1 MSEEEKKSA
10 ESFSQRQKLDLFR
23 ELEKAEADGN
33 EKLKLEIYRQLQNIY
48 ISEES
53 VMEKAFVA
61 EESMMQG
68 VNKGLAQTLGLPADL
83 SNLIIGLGETGVRKL
98 LDAAGFEIESGLKD
112 SKLMSKN
119 CLLYTSPSPRD

>member
-23 ELEKAEADGN
+23 ELEQAEAEGN
-33 EKLKLEIYRQLQNIY
+33 EKRKLEIYRQLQNIY

-83 SNLIIGLGETGVRKL
+83 TN
-98 LDAAGFEIESGLKD
+98 
-112 SKLMSKN
+112 
-119 CLLYTSPSPRD
+119 

>member
-98 LDAAGFEIESGLKD
+98 LDAAGFESD
-112 SKLMSKN
+112 S
-119 CLLYTSPSPRD
+119 

>member
-83 SNLIIGLGETGVRKL
+83 SNLII
-98 LDAAGFEIESGLKD
+98 
-112 SKLMSKN
+112 
-119 CLLYTSPSPRD
+119 